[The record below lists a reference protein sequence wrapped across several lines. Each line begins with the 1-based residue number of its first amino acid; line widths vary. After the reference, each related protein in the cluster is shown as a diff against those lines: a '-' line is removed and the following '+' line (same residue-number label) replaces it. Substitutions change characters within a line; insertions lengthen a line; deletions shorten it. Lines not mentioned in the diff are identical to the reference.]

1 MMETGTDDQIQ
12 TKEEGWGG
20 LADKKAV
27 SPVLLGFLSLPL
39 LFLFYQGMG
48 AVLMLMAGIHSPA
61 DHVDLTRLIQGASQ
75 VLFLGLPVLLL
86 VLLQTSKIADYT
98 FFTKSLSL
106 KEVLLIPFSI
116 ITIQPVIQWIAWNE
130 RQIPW
135 PAPMLEFRDQMESLL
150 KTMVSAESLPELGL
164 VLLVVAVIPAVI
176 EEFYFRGY
184 LLRNFS
190 RGFGGVTSVLLT
202 GVLFGLFHFNP
213 FQLTGLFLLGVYF
226 SFIVWWTRSIWA
238 GIIAHFV
245 NNGLAVTV
253 VYLAGTG
260 SLDVPLDDPEY
271 QLPWQSVILSVILFS
286 GCVWMLVRPSES
298 EKH

>member
-1 MMETGTDDQIQ
+1 MMETGTDNPIHA
-12 TKEEGWGG
+12 TNGGWGG
-20 LADKKAV
+20 LADRKSV

-48 AVLMLMAGIHSPA
+48 ALLMLLAGVDSPA
-61 DHVDLTRLIQGASQ
+61 NHVDLTRLIQGISQ
-75 VLFLGLPVLLL
+75 LLFLGLPVLLL
-86 VLLQTSKIADYT
+86 VLLQTKKLADYT

-106 KEVLLIPFSI
+106 KQAFIIPVSV

-135 PAPMLEFRDQMESLL
+135 PAPMIEFRDQMETLL
-150 KTMVSAESLPELGL
+150 KTMVSAESLPELGA
-164 VLLVVAVIPAVI
+164 VLIVVAVIPAFI

-253 VYLAGTG
+253 VFLAGSG
-260 SLDVPLDDPEY
+260 ALDVPLDNPDY

-286 GCVWMLVRPSES
+286 GCVWMLVRESES
-298 EKH
+298 EKQ